1 MYGTYTPK
9 ENQSIYK
16 VIILSLMI
24 SYDNLKAYG
33 KSYFSLLLGGK

>member
-1 MYGTYTPK
+1 MYGTYTPE

-24 SYDNLKAYG
+24 SYDNWKVND
-33 KSYFSLLLGGK
+33 KSSFNLLE